1 MSASDIQNIWLTISQ
16 HKRDIIHK
24 DINDA
29 SKEGSTFAFP
39 ITQEET
45 LALDAEC
52 EALMQVRV
60 ILKSGAAKT
69 SQIVALKIGDVVKE
83 GVMT

>member
-1 MSASDIQNIWLTISQ
+1 MSTSDIKNIWLTLSQ
-16 HKRDIIHK
+16 HKRDIIQK
-24 DINDA
+24 DIGDA
-29 SKEGSTFAFP
+29 SLTNNTFAFAL
-39 ITQEET
+39 TQEET

-60 ILKSGAAKT
+60 LLNSGAART
-69 SQIVALKIGDVVKE
+69 SQIVALKVGDVVKE